1 MSDLLNTA
9 FSIII
14 IIFIV
19 SLFTDPV
26 VLARDVGATL
36 SSVAIAFY
44 EGFTQGQDF

>member
-1 MSDLLNTA
+1 MSNLLNTV

-26 VLARDVGATL
+26 ILARDLGATL
-36 SSVAIAFY
+36 GSTAGAFY
-44 EGFTQGQDF
+44 EGFTQGQHS